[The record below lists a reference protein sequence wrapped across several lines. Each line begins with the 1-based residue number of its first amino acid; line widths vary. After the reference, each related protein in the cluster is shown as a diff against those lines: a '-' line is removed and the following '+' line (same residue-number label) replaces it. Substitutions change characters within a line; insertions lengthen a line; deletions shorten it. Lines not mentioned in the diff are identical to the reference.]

1 MVMCGRKSL
10 TIIDNDAHYRD
21 VLRRID
27 ALQSLIAS
35 LRAIEAEAQS
45 ERALGRL
52 EDEDVRDVSEAGP
65 LGDAV
70 ANLSYTV
77 RHLTAAAADWEAFTD
92 YGSRAASGAG

>member
-1 MVMCGRKSL
+1 MTV
-10 TIIDNDAHYRD
+10 IDTDAHYRD

-27 ALQSLIAS
+27 ALQGLIGR

-52 EDEDVRDVSEAGP
+52 EDEDLRDVSEAGP

-77 RHLTAAAADWEAFTD
+77 RHLTAAAADWEEFAA
-92 YGSRAASGAG
+92 YGSRAATGAA